1 MITPAFSIK
10 TFNKIKRIFPIK
22 PRDKIFLPIIINPT
36 NLENFLR
43 IFPNSITVSFP
54 NYTIYSSILRNQ
66 FLAEKIV
73 NNEITVKMDFFGI
86 YSNFLS
92 ENATMTIIL
101 FPTNL
106 ALNLV
111 KYALHKIISLSS
123 TIALLIIVGN
133 KKQNELISKLLE
145 LSQLEYSKSKSQSYN
160 FYVIPKF
167 NSTINIQSKF
177 TDYTFKIQYKKN
189 FSEFE
194 FYSSDGVFSK
204 DKVDDGTN
212 FLIETVLKKTTISK
226 DDEIIDYFSGLGVI
240 GIVIAKKF
248 RPKKIHFIES
258 DIISLYLLKRN
269 LNNYQID
276 RSVVHEMDGLEKP
289 NIPFQ
294 TIDFIVANPPTHIR
308 KEEFI
313 HFLKISKDLLKIKGK
328 LIIVINKIIPY
339 EQTLKEFF
347 PNPQKIDVYQKNNY
361 KIIIN
366 KKIN

>member
-1 MITPAFSIK
+1 MITPAFSKK

-22 PRDKIFLPIIINPT
+22 PNDKIYLPIIINPT
-36 NLENFLR
+36 NLENFLN
-43 IFPNSITVSFP
+43 IFPNYITFYFP
-54 NYTIYSSILRNQ
+54 NYIYYSNILKNQ
-66 FLAEKIV
+66 FLAEKIL
-73 NNEITVKMDFFGI
+73 NNKITVTMDFFGI
-86 YSNFLS
+86 YSNFSS

-106 ALNLV
+106 ALNLI
-111 KYALHKIISLSS
+111 KYALHKIFTLSS
-123 TIALLIIVGN
+123 TLALLIIVGS
-133 KKQNELISKLLE
+133 KKQNEVISKLLAN
-145 LSQLEYSKSKSQSYN
+145 SQLKYSKSKSQSYN

-167 NSTINIQSKF
+167 NSTLNIQSKF
-177 TDYTFKIQYKKN
+177 TEYIFKIQYKKD

-204 DKVDDGTN
+204 DKVDVGTN
-212 FLIETVLKKTTISK
+212 FLIETVLKETKISK

-248 RPKKIHFIES
+248 EPKKIHFIES

-276 RSVVHEMDGLEKP
+276 QSIVHEMDGLEKP

-313 HFLKISKDLLKIKGK
+313 NFLKISKDLLKIKGK

-339 EQTLKEFF
+339 EQSLKEFF

>member
-1 MITPAFSIK
+1 MITPAFSKK

-22 PRDKIFLPIIINPT
+22 PNDKIYLPIIINPT
-36 NLENFLR
+36 NLENFLK

-54 NYTIYSSILRNQ
+54 NYTIYSNILKNQ
-66 FLAEKIV
+66 FLAEKIL
-73 NNEITVKMDFFGI
+73 NNKITVTMDFFGI
-86 YSNFLS
+86 YSNFSS

-106 ALNLV
+106 ALNLI
-111 KYALHKIISLSS
+111 KYALHKIFTLSS
-123 TIALLIIVGN
+123 TLALLIIVGS
-133 KKQNELISKLLE
+133 KKQNEIISKLLAN
-145 LSQLEYSKSKSQSYN
+145 SQLKYSKSKSQSYN

-167 NSTINIQSKF
+167 NSTLNIQSKF
-177 TDYTFKIQYKKN
+177 TEYIFKIQYKKD

-204 DKVDDGTN
+204 DKVDVGTN
-212 FLIETVLKKTTISK
+212 FLIETVLKETKISK

-248 RPKKIHFIES
+248 EPKKIHFIES

-269 LNNYQID
+269 LNNYQIGQ
-276 RSVVHEMDGLEKP
+276 SIVHEMDGLEKP

-313 HFLKISKDLLKIKGK
+313 NFLKISKDLLKIKGK

-339 EQTLKEFF
+339 EQSLKEFF